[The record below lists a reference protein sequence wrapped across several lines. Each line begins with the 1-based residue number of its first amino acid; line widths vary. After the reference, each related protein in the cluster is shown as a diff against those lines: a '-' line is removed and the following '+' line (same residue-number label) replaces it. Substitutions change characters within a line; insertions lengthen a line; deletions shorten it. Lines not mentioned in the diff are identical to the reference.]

1 MGTIIRV
8 ANLLKVGNP
17 ASSTFQKELY
27 LSYMPIPGKYIAD
40 FEEGEIYHIYNRT
53 NNKEKLFLTDENRL
67 FFLKRYKE
75 IIAPFADTYCWNL
88 LPNHFHFL
96 IKIKSEQLIIA
107 YLQSKLK
114 GSLIITESK
123 FLASRV
129 ANLSKVGNPDTS
141 KSPKVGNPESPITF
155 SELIEQTFK
164 RFFQSYALAFNKQH
178 HRHGNLF
185 YKPFKRVKI
194 ENDAQ
199 FSMALIY
206 IHANAAKHGLVK
218 DFTSY
223 TWSSW
228 HSIISNQPTLLLR
241 DEVIK
246 WFGSLEVCIKSH
258 KELAASY
265 YNCEMA
271 IED

>member
-1 MGTIIRV
+1 
-8 ANLLKVGNP
+8 
-17 ASSTFQKELY
+17 
-27 LSYMPIPGKYIAD
+27 MPIQGKYIAD
-40 FEEGEIYHIYNRT
+40 FEEEEIYHIYNRT

-67 FFLKRYKE
+67 FFLKRYRE

-107 YLQSKLK
+107 YLQSKPK
-114 GSLIITESK
+114 GSLTISEKK
-123 FLASRV
+123 FLSGRV
-129 ANLSKVGNPDTS
+129 ANLSNVGNPKCS
-141 KSPKVGNPESPITF
+141 ITF

-178 HRHGNLF
+178 KRHGNLF

-194 ENDAQ
+194 ENNAQ
-199 FSMALIY
+199 FSMAIIY
-206 IHANAAKHGLVK
+206 VHANAAKHGLVK
-218 DFTSY
+218 NFTSY
-223 TWSSW
+223 KWSSW
-228 HSIISNQPTLLLR
+228 HSLISDKPTLLLR

-246 WFGSLEVCIKSH
+246 WFGSLDVCIKSH
-258 KELAASY
+258 KELAATY
-265 YNCEMA
+265 YNCEIA